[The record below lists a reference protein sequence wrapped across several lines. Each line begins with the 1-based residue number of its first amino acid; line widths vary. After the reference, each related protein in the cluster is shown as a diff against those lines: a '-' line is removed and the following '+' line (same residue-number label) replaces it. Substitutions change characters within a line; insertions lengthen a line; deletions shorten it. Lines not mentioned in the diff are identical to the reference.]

1 MKQEITISEFAKLMG
16 VSVHQIRYF
25 EEKGILYPS
34 YMDENQYRMYG
45 IEEIYRLSHILLLR
59 KAGLSVQAIR
69 DWSDQ
74 GTPDD
79 MKKMLEQSV
88 FNIEEEMHKLRKL
101 SDLIG
106 RVLDENE
113 RYGKE
118 TPSFQV
124 IQRDSFALS
133 SWFETDIEIELN
145 ARMLAEQRDTLPE
158 LFEADIHY
166 LYEGGSRVM
175 LYTQAKDTGGDIVFQ
190 AGEYLSYRFSIQGEE
205 GLEPHTEQFE
215 VFADRNGLNLMVPR
229 ILVEKSYLS
238 LFTQESIHYELLARV
253 DRVDSDATK
262 QEENQ

>member
-1 MKQEITISEFAKLMG
+1 MKPEITISEFAKLMG

-45 IEEIYRLSHILLLR
+45 IHEIYRLSHILLLR

-79 MKKMLEQSV
+79 MKELLEQSV
-88 FNIEEEMHKLRKL
+88 SKIEEEMHKLQKL
-101 SDLIG
+101 SSLIG
-106 RVLDENE
+106 KVLDENE
-113 RYGKE
+113 RFGQE

-133 SWFETDIEIELN
+133 SWFETDIETELN
-145 ARMLAEQRDTLPE
+145 ARMLTEPQDKLPT
-158 LFEADIHY
+158 LFETDIHY
-166 LYEGGSRVM
+166 IYEGGSRVM
-175 LYTQAKDTGGDIVFQ
+175 LCTQTQDTPGDIVLR

-205 GLEPHTEQFE
+205 GLEPHTAQFQA
-215 VFADRNGLNLMVPR
+215 FADYNKLNLTVPH

-238 LFTQESIHYELLARV
+238 LFTQESIHYELLARIDSV
-253 DRVDSDATK
+253 ESDAAEK
-262 QEENQ
+262 GENQ